1 MVIRPLS
8 VASKAKHPVSL
19 FIKSLLS
26 LTVLIALYTGMITA
40 FHLLNLPST
49 RAVLG
54 GLGLL
59 LLLAAGGLLAL
70 RLIWKK
76 AL

>member
-8 VASKAKHPVSL
+8 RASKANYPVVSPL
-19 FIKSLLS
+19 FKSLLS
-26 LTVLIALYTGMITA
+26 LLVVVLLYTGMITA

-49 RAVLG
+49 RSVLG
-54 GLGLL
+54 GLALL
-59 LLLAAGGLLAL
+59 LLLAAGGLVAF

-76 AL
+76 A